1 MTTLYFSDA
10 TNSYRAEHNGESN
23 LGISVNLYKEYE
35 NSYIYEASFF
45 VKKFTAEHILNKYES
60 LFYLEEEDGDIQ

>member
-45 VKKFTAEHILNKYES
+45 VKKFTAEHIL
-60 LFYLEEEDGDIQ
+60 